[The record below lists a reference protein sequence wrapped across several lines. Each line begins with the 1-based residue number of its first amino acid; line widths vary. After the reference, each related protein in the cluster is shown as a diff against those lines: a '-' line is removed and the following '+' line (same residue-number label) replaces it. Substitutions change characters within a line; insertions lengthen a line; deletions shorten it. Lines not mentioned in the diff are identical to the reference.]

1 MYKGKNSVLEKT
13 IAHLMQRTGLRG
25 ALMIGTLFLTDDFRR
40 SANNNSL
47 NAIASTFLSAMSH
60 QNVHDLTTAVNMI
73 DDRVDSS
80 PPDWILKIGEPCLG
94 IIPSSFLTSDESCP
108 KEFTHAFNKAV
119 HSGLT
124 RRDVGNAFN
133 NILAYELFKRA
144 KYDENFRTN
153 PNLENR
159 QALHDANMRIT
170 AAYTIFI
177 FRCLTKSRTVPANL
191 ENLNYADAVN
201 HMPEIAHIS
210 GILQIFDDVRDVLI
224 DMEAEIQKGVP
235 TSNWLVL
242 KMSENGDY
250 TTNHPEKDAIIINY
264 VERLS
269 MQQEPDMTP
278 PQFIKAALKKTEHE
292 VSAMIADVERP
303 IARTILSIILDI
315 LLNSGLKSSSNPEVK
330 EKQQRREAEFLAL
343 KLKYA

>member
-1 MYKGKNSVLEKT
+1 MYKKCGILEKT
-13 IAHLMQRTGLRG
+13 IAQLMQRTGLRG
-25 ALMIGTLFLTDDFRR
+25 ALMIGTLFLTDDFKR

-47 NAIASTFLSAMSH
+47 RAITNTFLSALHH
-60 QNVHDLTTAVNMI
+60 QDVHDLTTAVNMI

-80 PPDWILKIGEPCLG
+80 PPDWILKIGKPHLG
-94 IIPSSFLTSDESCP
+94 IAPSSFLTSEETCP

-124 RRDVGNAFN
+124 QRDVGNAFN

-144 KYDENFRTN
+144 KCDENFRAN
-153 PNLENR
+153 PSLENR
-159 QALHDANMRIT
+159 QALHDANMRISEV
-170 AAYTIFI
+170 YTIFI
-177 FRCLTKSRTVPANL
+177 FRCLTKSKTVPANI
-191 ENLNYADAVN
+191 EYLNYADAVN

-250 TTNHPEKDAIIINY
+250 TTKHSDKDAIVTNY

-269 MQQEPDMTP
+269 QQQEVDMTP
-278 PQFIKAALKKTEHE
+278 PQFIKAALKRTEHE
-292 VSAMIADVERP
+292 VSAMIADVEKP
-303 IARTILSIILDI
+303 ITRTILSIILDVV
-315 LLNSGLKSSSNPEVK
+315 LNSGLRSSSNPDVI
-330 EKQQRREAEFLAL
+330 EKQKRREAEFLAL